1 MFRTL
6 EGRAPKI
13 SLPPGNVDCHIHL
26 FNSAKY
32 DHQQGGPKPP
42 PDALISHYEQ
52 VQKWLGIDRVVITQ
66 GNAYQ
71 FDNRCTLEALDHFG
85 GTARAIVA
93 IRPDISDEEINSM
106 SVRGVCGARIMD
118 ILQGAMGLAGL
129 LDVNA
134 RVYPFGWS
142 LIVQFDGRNMAE
154 HAPLLERIQG
164 DYVIDH
170 TGKFLEPVGVDSAAF
185 KALLTLI
192 DRGNC
197 YVKLAGCYETSKSGY
212 PYYEDVGA
220 LSKALINH
228 APDRIIWGSNFPHNM
243 ATSALNYPDDVHLL
257 DLVNEWAGSE
267 ATRHKIFVENPARLY
282 GFPTDVL
289 TS

>member
-6 EGRAPKI
+6 EGRPPKI
-13 SLPPGNVDCHIHL
+13 SLPRGSVDCHIHF

-32 DHQQGGPKPP
+32 SHQPGGPKPP
-42 PDALISHYEQ
+42 PDALFKHYELI
-52 VQKWLGIDRVVITQ
+52 QKWLGLDRVVITQ

-85 GTARAIVA
+85 DSARAIVA
-93 IRPDISDEEINSM
+93 IRPDISEEEINNL

-118 ILQGAMGLAGL
+118 LQQGAIGLDGL

-134 RVYPFGWS
+134 RIHAFGWS
-142 LIVQFDGRNMAE
+142 LIVQFDGRDMVKHLA
-154 HAPLLERIQG
+154 LLKRIQG

-170 TGKFLEPVGVDSAAF
+170 TGKFLEPVDVDSPAF

-197 YVKLAGCYETSKSGY
+197 YVKLAAYYETSKTGY
-212 PYYEDVGA
+212 PYYEDIGA
-220 LSKALINH
+220 LAKALINH
-228 APDRIIWGSNFPHNM
+228 APDRIIWASNFPHVM
-243 ATSALNYPDDVHLL
+243 ASSATTYPDDVHLL
-257 DLVNEWAGSE
+257 DLANEWAGSE
-267 ATRHKIFVENPARLY
+267 VNRQKIFVENPARLY
-282 GFPTDVL
+282 GFPTH
-289 TS
+289 T